1 MSKVLNKIGM
11 QPIHPGDFVR
21 TEVLDELGLSVAQAA
36 DILDIRRATLSDL
49 LNERSALSPEMA
61 LRLEK
66 AFGVSMD
73 TLLSMQ
79 CRYDS
84 HIIRQRESDI
94 AVERYSPA

>member
-1 MSKVLNKIGM
+1 MSKALNKSGM
-11 QPIHPGDFVR
+11 RPIHPGDFVR
-21 TEVLDELGLSVAQAA
+21 TEVLNELGLSVARAA
-36 DILDIRRATLSDL
+36 DILNIRRATLSNF

-66 AFGVSMD
+66 AFGVSME

-84 HIIRQRESDI
+84 HTIRQRESHI
-94 AVERYSPA
+94 AVKRYSPA